1 MKNMKKMILIISTVL
16 MIFIVG
22 CSSKDVSLTDIK
34 DKLKDTVDFSTFSK
48 EEESSFLKD
57 TFDFDMDKIEEY
69 EVYVPQTNL
78 NTNTILLLNLKNA
91 SDASEFKEK
100 IDAYKENLLSIYEDY
115 APDQAEFVKD
125 SVYEEHGKTIV
136 FVISDKSEE
145 VKKALADLYK

>member
-1 MKNMKKMILIISTVL
+1 MKKVILFISVAL
-16 MIFIVG
+16 MIFMIG

-34 DKLKDTVDFSTFSK
+34 DKLKDTVDFSTFSR

-78 NTNTILLLNLKNA
+78 NTNTILLLNLKHA